1 MLILLESERG
11 GLAIDPSDVSAVWVE
26 SICGDTWLQ
35 IVMKTGASHTRFHC
49 PDIGVDA
56 FDLHRQIVE
65 AAK

>member
-1 MLILLESERG
+1 MMIKVDSKHG

-26 SICGDTWLQ
+26 TICGDTFLQ
-35 IVMKTGASHTRFHC
+35 IVMKTGASHARFHC

-65 AAK
+65 SSK